1 MFFSDKVI
9 GIVIQS
15 EAKNLENINNMY
27 GLPSTT
33 EIKKQLPKKAI
44 YAKFNMPT
52 SQREHFDADIARIDI
67 EVGVS
72 KATVPALA
80 EGEEIKEFYVLGIQL
95 KRKEYDP
102 KNILMLT
109 KLLPHKMIFA
119 LHYEDEIQFAIY
131 HTELITSE
139 WQLITH
145 NSSLITLQGLNLDSV
160 WDNIVK
166 QIGHIEVQEGNTLT
180 EQIKANEEQTKLL
193 AQIKM
198 LERKM
203 ANEKQPRR
211 KREYFEQIKNLK
223 KKL

>member
-1 MFFSDKVI
+1 
-9 GIVIQS
+9 
-15 EAKNLENINNMY
+15 MY
-27 GLPSTT
+27 GLPQST

-102 KNILMLT
+102 KNILLLT
-109 KLLPHKMIFA
+109 KLLTHKMIFA

-131 HTELITSE
+131 HTKLITSE

-145 NSSLITLQGLNLDSV
+145 YSSLITIQGLDLDNV

-180 EQIKANEEQTKLL
+180 EQIKANEEQAKLL
-193 AQIKM
+193 AQIKT

-203 ANEKQPRR
+203 ASEKQPRR
-211 KREYFEQIKNLK
+211 KREYFEQIKKLK
-223 KKL
+223 IQCHSERNEVQ